1 MSIAAR
7 ITWFAGAVSTAL
19 CALLAATVMFAI
31 HRYVTGGLI
40 AELAADGGRLAHQ
53 VEHNQIVFPLVEH
66 SDRNVQILNQAGQII
81 AATSRMRGK
90 PVMAT
95 LVPDGQNI
103 IAGTACGGVFPPG
116 ECEVVVAQSARRGP
130 EDWTVYIAS
139 PAIPWYV
146 APWLATTVIGAIG
159 LLALALTALGHRIVT
174 SSLRPVSAI
183 RAELDEITEMFPGR
197 RVGLPPSH
205 DEIHDLAESVNQT
218 LARLQAA
225 MHQQRRFTSDASHEL
240 RTPIAAIRAEVED
253 ALYAPEE
260 SSVSRLG
267 ASVLPSLDRLEA
279 IVGDLLTIAR
289 QEDRD
294 EAETEPV
301 DLAELVA
308 SVTEER
314 DGAGK
319 VFDSSLEPRIVVTG
333 NRRQLTRLLSNLLD
347 NAERYAATT
356 ITVRLTRSAAT
367 KRELRRFPRGVAKLE
382 VVDDGPG
389 IDPDQRELV
398 FQRFARL
405 DTSRGRDSG
414 GTGLGLPIARQIA
427 ESHGGTLQVED
438 QPRGARF
445 VLRLPL
451 P

>member
-1 MSIAAR
+1 M
-7 ITWFAGAVSTAL
+7 
-19 CALLAATVMFAI
+19 
-31 HRYVTGGLI
+31 
-40 AELAADGGRLAHQ
+40 
-53 VEHNQIVFPLVEH
+53 
-66 SDRNVQILNQAGQII
+66 
-81 AATSRMRGK
+81 
-90 PVMAT
+90 
-95 LVPDGQNI
+95 
-103 IAGTACGGVFPPG
+103 
-116 ECEVVVAQSARRGP
+116 
-130 EDWTVYIAS
+130 
-139 PAIPWYV
+139 
-146 APWLATTVIGAIG
+146 IGAIG